1 MSEHEWMKIKTVA
14 QYADIS
20 PRTAREWLK
29 RGLKHSRLP
38 SGTILVKR
46 EWIDG
51 YLEKY
56 SGGDDVVDGIV
67 KEMTE
72 GLC

>member
-46 EWIDG
+46 EWLDG
-51 YLEKY
+51 FLEQF
-56 SGGDDVVDGIV
+56 SITSDEADQIV
-67 KEMTE
+67 RKMME
-72 GLC
+72 GL